1 MKPVCHTNI
10 RSRELA
16 RLARIATHQIHEL
29 GKLWLRE
36 TFVWESSPRLSGQA
50 KLDYLLPSQNQ
61 KSVKSWIVAVAD
73 PGESVQISG

>member
-1 MKPVCHTNI
+1 
-10 RSRELA
+10 
-16 RLARIATHQIHEL
+16 
-29 GKLWLRE
+29 
-36 TFVWESSPRLSGQA
+36 VWESSPRLSGQA